1 MRNLFYLVRKDF
13 KRKWKNPVV
22 ILGFLFIPIV
32 FTVIFGMVFGSG
44 GEGTLPQVKIFAA
57 DNDQSLISRLLLGAL
72 TQGELN
78 ELIELEAIEEDE
90 GRKLLDRGKAS
101 ALLII
106 PENFGQN
113 IWDGQSTEIL
123 LIKNPAEQ
131 FLPQIA
137 EEILDTMTLV
147 LSSLRH
153 LFADELDTVREL
165 ADLEEFP
172 DEAISAL
179 SLQFKDRIDGA
190 SKYLFPPVISLK
202 QITLSEEKEDV
213 ENLSVQAHILPAIAV
228 MFLLFICNAVFED
241 ILSEKESGTLMRLRI
256 SPVNLT
262 EYIWSKIVISTLIG
276 ILCTSLLI
284 ILGRVLFSIHWG
296 DPAAVA
302 LLVLCLNIL
311 IAGFIAFLF
320 SFVRTERQAGA
331 LLTTVI
337 LLMSMLGGSMV
348 PVENYPPVILIFS
361 KLTLNYWGITA
372 FKKIMRGESLATIL
386 PILLVMVV
394 AGVMLSIMGSYFLNK
409 NLKKGISQ

>member
-1 MRNLFYLVRKDF
+1 
-13 KRKWKNPVV
+13 
-22 ILGFLFIPIV
+22 
-32 FTVIFGMVFGSG
+32 
-44 GEGTLPQVKIFAA
+44 
-57 DNDQSLISRLLLGAL
+57 
-72 TQGELN
+72 
-78 ELIELEAIEEDE
+78 
-90 GRKLLDRGKAS
+90 
-101 ALLII
+101 
-106 PENFGQN
+106 
-113 IWDGQSTEIL
+113 
-123 LIKNPAEQ
+123 
-131 FLPQIA
+131 
-137 EEILDTMTLV
+137 
-147 LSSLRH
+147 
-153 LFADELDTVREL
+153 
-165 ADLEEFP
+165 
-172 DEAISAL
+172 
-179 SLQFKDRIDGA
+179 
-190 SKYLFPPVISLK
+190 
-202 QITLSEEKEDV
+202 
-213 ENLSVQAHILPAIAV
+213 

-386 PILLVMVV
+386 PILSVMVV

>member
-1 MRNLFYLVRKDF
+1 VRNLFYLVRKDF

-57 DNDQSLISRLLLGAL
+57 DNDQSLISGLLLGAL

-153 LFADELDTVREL
+153 LFADELDIVREL

-213 ENLSVQAHILPAIAV
+213 ENLSVQAYILPAFAV

-241 ILSEKESGTLMRLRI
+241 ILIEKESGTLMRLRI

-320 SFVRTERQAGA
+320 SFVHTERQAGA

-372 FKKIMRGESLATIL
+372 FKKIMRGESIATIL
-386 PILLVMVV
+386 PILLVMIV
-394 AGVMLSIMGSYFLNK
+394 AGVMLSITGSYFLNK

>member
-13 KRKWKNPVV
+13 KRKWKNPFV

-57 DNDQSLISRLLLGAL
+57 DNDQSLISKLLLGAL

-153 LFADELDTVREL
+153 LFANELDTVREL

-213 ENLSVQAHILPAIAV
+213 EDLSVQAHILPAIAV

-296 DPAAVA
+296 DPAAVV

-337 LLMSMLGGSMV
+337 LLMSMLGGSMI

-386 PILLVMVV
+386 PILSVMVV